1 MPEYLTPGV
10 YFEFR
15 DVAPPVIRRLRTD
28 ITGFVGL
35 AERGPLNKPV
45 QIDSWRQF
53 QVQFGNFVAY
63 GFLAYAVKGFF
74 ENGGQTC
81 FVVRIAGSSATKAS
95 LMLKNTAEKDVLRLE
110 ALNEGTWGNRIAVT
124 LTQVISS
131 SEPTFSLIVTRDRL
145 ERESFPNLSLNR
157 DDKRYF
163 GSIINEGDERTASS
177 QWIRVEDLIPS
188 GVARTADWL
197 PAPKQP
203 GLKKRSGF
211 LTGGQDGV
219 HSLTKDDFLGT
230 TDLLARDRKGLS
242 TLDRVDAVGI
252 VCIPDIHIH
261 PVRLLPTAPPQ
272 KEPPSDLCLPGTPSP
287 SMAMPTITPFE
298 PERPPK
304 FSEAA
309 IKDVQRAMVEHCE
322 RHKDRVAILD
332 APVKPGSGNSL
343 TLKEIQDWRK
353 EFDSERGYAALYYPW
368 IKVVDPLRTKGSPVR
383 AIPPCGHIA
392 GLYARSDFTVGV
404 HKAPANAE
412 LFWAEDLTVEVNEE
426 EQGVLNPEGI
436 NCLRPFP
443 GRGIRVYGARTISS
457 NPDWRFVNVRRLL
470 LMIEEAVD
478 ESTQW
483 SVFEPN
489 DFNLR
494 QLLKLSLSGFL
505 ETLWRQGALVGSTP
519 DEAFYVKCDETN
531 NPPEVVNEGKLIA
544 EVGVKP
550 AEPAEFII
558 FRIGRT
564 VEELEIV
571 ER

>member
-1 MPEYLTPGV
+1 MSEYLTPGV

-81 FVVRIAGSSATKAS
+81 FVVRIAGSSAAKAS

-157 DDKRYF
+157 NDKHYF

-188 GVARTADWL
+188 GVERTADWL
-197 PAPKQP
+197 PDPKQP

-230 TDLLARDRKGLS
+230 NDLLARERKGLS
-242 TLDRVDAVGI
+242 ALDRVDAVGI
-252 VCIPDIHIH
+252 VCIPDIHIQ
-261 PVRLLPTAPPQ
+261 PVRLLPTTPPQ
-272 KEPPSDLCLPGTPSP
+272 KEPPSDLCLPGKPSP
-287 SMAMPTITPFE
+287 SMATPITPFE
-298 PERPPK
+298 PEQPPK
-304 FSEAA
+304 FSEAE

-343 TLKEIQDWRK
+343 TLKEIQDWRR

-368 IKVVDPLRTKGSPVR
+368 IKVVDPLRANGSPVR

-392 GLYARSDFTVGV
+392 GLYARSDFTIGV
-404 HKAPANAE
+404 YKAPANAE

-457 NPDWRFVNVRRLL
+457 NPDWRYVNVRRLL

-483 SVFEPN
+483 AVFEPN
-489 DFNLR
+489 SLALR
-494 QLLKLSLSGFL
+494 QLIRLSISSYL
-505 ETLWRQGALVGSTP
+505 ESLWRQGALVGTTP
-519 DEAFYVKCDETN
+519 EEAFFVKCDESN
-531 NPPEVVNEGKLIA
+531 NPPSVVNQGQLITDI
-544 EVGVKP
+544 GVRP
-550 AEPAEFII
+550 AAPAEFII
-558 FRIGRT
+558 FRVGRT